1 MVFKQNR
8 KLILASGSP
17 RRKQYLERY
26 NLKFSILTKNIDE
39 TPHKNEEPIAYT
51 RRLAKEKG
59 LVVAESLQDNEIVIA
74 ADTIVVI
81 DDRILGK
88 PENADSVLPMLN
100 KLNGKSHLV
109 ITAYF
114 VYDCKTRLE
123 ILQDVTTK
131 VVFKNV
137 SNDLLRVYAASKEP
151 LDKAGAYSIQGIGTF
166 LVESIE
172 GSYNNVVGLPIESL
186 LKDLLDNQFITI

>member
-1 MVFKQNR
+1 MMFKQNR
-8 KLILASGSP
+8 KFILASGSP
-17 RRKQYLERY
+17 RRRKYLERY
-26 NLKFSILTKNIDE
+26 NIKFSTLTSSIDE
-39 TPHKNEEPIAYT
+39 SVRKGEEPLAYA

-59 LVVAESLQDNEIVIA
+59 LVVAEKMRDSEIVIA

-81 DDRILGK
+81 GKQILGK
-88 PENADSVLPMLN
+88 PEKNQSVLPMLH

-114 VYDCKTRLE
+114 IYDCNNRTE

-131 VVFKNV
+131 VVFKKV
-137 SNDLLRVYAASKEP
+137 SNELLTAYAASEEP

-166 LVESIE
+166 LVDSIE

-186 LKDLLDNQFITI
+186 LLDLLDNQFLSI

>member
-1 MVFKQNR
+1 MT
-8 KLILASGSP
+8 SS
-17 RRKQYLERY
+17 
-26 NLKFSILTKNIDE
+26 IDE
-39 TPHKNEEPIAYT
+39 TVREGEEPVTYA

-59 LVVAESLQDNEIVIA
+59 LAVAEKLKDDEIVIA
-74 ADTIVVI
+74 ADTIVLI
-81 DDRILGK
+81 GNQILGK
-88 PENADSVLPMLN
+88 PENSHTVLTMLH

-114 VYDCKTRLE
+114 IYDCNNGQE

-131 VVFKNV
+131 VMFKNV
-137 SNDLLRVYAASKEP
+137 SNNLLTAYAESEEP

-166 LVESIE
+166 LVDSIE

-186 LKDLLDNQFITI
+186 LQNLLDNKFLSI